1 MLPMSLDWIFLI
13 ALWFSLPV
21 PNVTYVP
28 GLNILDC
35 PLVLSTSAQCYLCPW
50 IEYSWLLFGSLYQC
64 PMLPMSLDWIF
75 LIALWFSLPVPNVT
89 YFPGLNIPDCPLVLY
104 TSARCYLCPWIEH
117 SWLPF
122 GSLYQCP
129 MLPMSLDWTFLISLW
144 FSLPVPNVTFVP
156 VLNILDCPL
165 VLSTSAQYYLC
176 PWIEYSWL
184 LFGSLYQCPM
194 LPMSLDWIF
203 LIALWFSL
211 PVPSV
216 TYVPGLNILDCPL
229 VLSTSAQCYL
239 CPGLNILDCLW
250 FSLPVPNV
258 TYVPRLNILDCP
270 LVLST
275 SAQCY
280 LCPCIEHSWLPFGS
294 LYQCPILPMSLD
306 WIFLIALWFS
316 LPVPNVTYVPGLNI
330 LDCPL
335 VLSTSAQCYLCP
347 WIEYSRLPLGSLY
360 QCPMLPMSLYWT
372 FLIALWFPLPVPNIT
387 YVPGLNILDC
397 SLVLS
402 TSAQCYLC
410 PWIEHS
416 WLPFG
421 SLYQCPMLPMS
432 LDWIFVIALWF
443 SIPVP
448 NVIYVPG
455 LNILDCPLVLSTSAQ
470 CYLCPWIEHSWLP
483 FGSLYQ
489 CPMLP
494 MSLDW
499 TFLIALWFSTSAQ
512 CYLCPWIEYSWLP
525 FGSLYQFPML
535 PMSLDWTFLIAL
547 WFSLPVPNVTYVP
560 GLNILDCPLVLS
572 TSAQCYLC
580 PWIEYSWLPF
590 GSLYQCPML
599 PMSLDWIFLIALWFS
614 LPVPNVTYVP
624 GLNILDCPL
633 VLSTSAQ
640 CYLCPLIEYS
650 WLPFGSLYQCP
661 MLPMSLD
668 WIFLIALW
676 FSLPVPNVTYVPG
689 LNILDCPL
697 VLSTSV
703 QCYLCPWIEYSWLPF
718 GSLYQCPMLSMSL
731 DWTFL
736 IALWFSLPVPNATY
750 VPGLNILD
758 CPLVLSTSAQCYL
771 CPCIEHSWLPFGSL
785 PVPNV
790 TYVPGLNILDCP
802 LVLSTSSQC
811 YLCP

>member
-50 IEYSWLLFGSLYQC
+50 IEHSWLPFGSLYQC

-89 YFPGLNIPDCPLVLY
+89 YVPGLNILDCPLVLS
-104 TSARCYLCPWIEH
+104 TSAQCYLCPWIEH
-117 SWLPF
+117 SWLPFGSLPVPNVTYVFLIALWFSLPVSNVTYVPGLNILDCPLVLSTSAQCYLCPLIEYSWLPF

-129 MLPMSLDWTFLISLW
+129 MLPMSLDWIFLIALW
-144 FSLPVPNVTFVP
+144 FSLPVPNVTYVPRLHFGSLYQCPMLPMSLDWTVLIALWFSLPVPNVTYVP

-211 PVPSV
+211 PVP
-216 TYVPGLNILDCPL
+216 
-229 VLSTSAQCYL
+229 
-239 CPGLNILDCLW
+239 
-250 FSLPVPNV
+250 
-258 TYVPRLNILDCP
+258 
-270 LVLST
+270 
-275 SAQCY
+275 
-280 LCPCIEHSWLPFGS
+280 
-294 LYQCPILPMSLD
+294 
-306 WIFLIALWFS
+306 
-316 LPVPNVTYVPGLNI
+316 NVTYVPGLNI

-347 WIEYSRLPLGSLY
+347 
-360 QCPMLPMSLYWT
+360 CM
-372 FLIALWFPLPVPNIT
+372 
-387 YVPGLNILDC
+387 
-397 SLVLS
+397 
-402 TSAQCYLC
+402 
-410 PWIEHS
+410 
-416 WLPFG
+416 
-421 SLYQCPMLPMS
+421 
-432 LDWIFVIALWF
+432 
-443 SIPVP
+443 
-448 NVIYVPG
+448 
-455 LNILDCPLVLSTSAQ
+455 NILDCPLVPSTSAQ
-470 CYLCPWIEHSWLP
+470 YYLCPWIEYSWLPLVPVNVLCPCIEHSWLP

-499 TFLIALWFSTSAQ
+499 TFLIALWFSLPVPNVT
-512 CYLCPWIEYSWLP
+512 YVPGLDCPLV
-525 FGSLYQFPML
+525 LYQCPML
-535 PMSLDWTFLIAL
+535 PMSLDWIFLIAL

-560 GLNILDCPLVLS
+560 RLNILDCSLVLS

-640 CYLCPLIEYS
+640 C
-650 WLPFGSLYQCP
+650 
-661 MLPMSLD
+661 
-668 WIFLIALW
+668 
-676 FSLPVPNVTYVPG
+676 
-689 LNILDCPL
+689 
-697 VLSTSV
+697 
-703 QCYLCPWIEYSWLPF
+703 
-718 GSLYQCPMLSMSL
+718 
-731 DWTFL
+731 
-736 IALWFSLPVPNATY
+736 
-750 VPGLNILD
+750 
-758 CPLVLSTSAQCYL
+758 
-771 CPCIEHSWLPFGSL
+771 
-785 PVPNV
+785 
-790 TYVPGLNILDCP
+790 
-802 LVLSTSSQC
+802 
-811 YLCP
+811 

>member
-64 PMLPMSLDWIF
+64 PMLPMSLDWTF

-176 PWIEYSWL
+176 SWIEYSWL

-229 VLSTSAQCYL
+229 VLSTSGQCYL
-239 CPGLNILDCLW
+239 CL
-250 FSLPVPNV
+250 
-258 TYVPRLNILDCP
+258 
-270 LVLST
+270 
-275 SAQCY
+275 
-280 LCPCIEHSWLPFGS
+280 
-294 LYQCPILPMSLD
+294 
-306 WIFLIALWFS
+306 
-316 LPVPNVTYVPGLNI
+316 
-330 LDCPL
+330 
-335 VLSTSAQCYLCP
+335 
-347 WIEYSRLPLGSLY
+347 WIEY
-360 QCPMLPMSLYWT
+360 
-372 FLIALWFPLPVPNIT
+372 
-387 YVPGLNILDC
+387 
-397 SLVLS
+397 
-402 TSAQCYLC
+402 
-410 PWIEHS
+410 
-416 WLPFG
+416 
-421 SLYQCPMLPMS
+421 
-432 LDWIFVIALWF
+432 
-443 SIPVP
+443 
-448 NVIYVPG
+448 
-455 LNILDCPLVLSTSAQ
+455 
-470 CYLCPWIEHSWLP
+470 SWLP

-499 TFLIALWFSTSAQ
+499 TFLIALWFS
-512 CYLCPWIEYSWLP
+512 
-525 FGSLYQFPML
+525 
-535 PMSLDWTFLIAL
+535 
-547 WFSLPVPNVTYVP
+547 LPVPNVTYVP
-560 GLNILDCPLVLS
+560 VLNILDCPLVLS
-572 TSAQCYLC
+572 TSAQYYLC
-580 PWIEYSWLPF
+580 PWIEYSWLLF

-640 CYLCPLIEYS
+640 CYLCPCIEHS

-661 MLPMSLD
+661 ILPMSLD

-771 CPCIEHSWLPFGSL
+771 CPWIEHSWLPFGSL

-802 LVLSTSSQC
+802 LVLSTSAQC
-811 YLCP
+811 YLCPLIEYSWLPFGSL

>member
-1 MLPMSLDWIFLI
+1 MANVTYVPGLNILDCPLVLSTSAQCYLCPWIIPDCPLVLSTSANVTYVPGLNILDCPLVLSTSAQCYLCTWIEYSWLPFGSLYQCPMLSMSLDWTFLI

-35 PLVLSTSAQCYLCPW
+35 PLVL
-50 IEYSWLLFGSLYQC
+50 YQC
-64 PMLPMSLDWIF
+64 PMLPMSLNWMF
-75 LIALWFSLPVPNVT
+75 LIALWFSLPVSNVT
-89 YFPGLNIPDCPLVLY
+89 YVPGLNILDCPLVLS
-104 TSARCYLCPWIEH
+104 TSAQCYLCPLIEY

-129 MLPMSLDWTFLISLW
+129 MLPMSLDWTYSLIALW
-144 FSLPVPNVTFVP
+144 FSLPVPNVTYVP
-156 VLNILDCPL
+156 DWTFLIALWFSLPVPNVTWLNILDCPL

-211 PVPSV
+211 PVPNV
-216 TYVPGLNILDCPL
+216 TYVPGLNSRLPLGSLYQCPM
-229 VLSTSAQCYL
+229 
-239 CPGLNILDCLW
+239 
-250 FSLPVPNV
+250 LP
-258 TYVPRLNILDCP
+258 
-270 LVLST
+270 
-275 SAQCY
+275 
-280 LCPCIEHSWLPFGS
+280 CPCIEHSWLPFGS
-294 LYQCPILPMSLD
+294 LPVPNITYVPGL
-306 WIFLIALWFS
+306 FLIALWFS
-316 LPVPNVTYVPGLNI
+316 LPVPNVTY
-330 LDCPL
+330 
-335 VLSTSAQCYLCP
+335 
-347 WIEYSRLPLGSLY
+347 
-360 QCPMLPMSLYWT
+360 
-372 FLIALWFPLPVPNIT
+372 
-387 YVPGLNILDC
+387 
-397 SLVLS
+397 
-402 TSAQCYLC
+402 
-410 PWIEHS
+410 
-416 WLPFG
+416 
-421 SLYQCPMLPMS
+421 
-432 LDWIFVIALWF
+432 
-443 SIPVP
+443 
-448 NVIYVPG
+448 G

-547 WFSLPVPNVTYVP
+547 WFSLPVPK
-560 GLNILDCPLVLS
+560 
-572 TSAQCYLC
+572 CYLC

-640 CYLCPLIEYS
+640 C
-650 WLPFGSLYQCP
+650 
-661 MLPMSLD
+661 
-668 WIFLIALW
+668 
-676 FSLPVPNVTYVPG
+676 
-689 LNILDCPL
+689 
-697 VLSTSV
+697 
-703 QCYLCPWIEYSWLPF
+703 
-718 GSLYQCPMLSMSL
+718 
-731 DWTFL
+731 
-736 IALWFSLPVPNATY
+736 
-750 VPGLNILD
+750 
-758 CPLVLSTSAQCYL
+758 
-771 CPCIEHSWLPFGSL
+771 
-785 PVPNV
+785 
-790 TYVPGLNILDCP
+790 
-802 LVLSTSSQC
+802 
-811 YLCP
+811 